1 MTKLTTAFLG
11 VAHIHTPDF
20 VRRLNAR
27 SGQITVKYVY
37 DREAER
43 GTKVAGETGAQFVSD
58 VDTILNDPE
67 VTSVIVC
74 SETNFHEDLVIR
86 AAKAGK
92 NLFVEKPLGLGAED
106 SANIAAAIKEAGVI
120 FQTGFFQRSSPINI
134 FIKKEIEAGNL
145 GKITRV
151 SYSNCHQAALD
162 GWFDT
167 DWRWL
172 ADKSL
177 AGGGAMLD
185 LGAHMLDLIIDT
197 IIPSEGEVTSLA
209 AALGNK
215 GGRYGDEIDEYG
227 TALLTFASGA
237 TATFDASWIDPKLKS
252 TWEIYGTEG
261 QIQVIGYT
269 QVLYF
274 SKKVEGADGSPITE
288 LPASAPHAFELW
300 VEALL
305 GNTLP
310 VPLVT
315 VDQAALGSTL
325 MERIYISAGRT
336 TR

>member
-27 SGQITVKYVY
+27 SGEITVKYVY

-43 GTKVAGETGAQFVSD
+43 GTKVAGEVNAQFVSD
-58 VDTILNDPE
+58 VDTILNDSE
-67 VTSVIVC
+67 VTSIIVC
-74 SETNFHEDLVIR
+74 SETKFHEDLVIR

-92 NLFVEKPLGLGAED
+92 DLFVEKPLGFGAKD
-106 SANIAAAIKEAGVI
+106 SQAIAAAIKEAGVL
-120 FQTGFFQRSSPINI
+120 FQTGFFQRSSPINQ
-134 FIKKEIEAGNL
+134 FIKREIEAGNL

-197 IIPSEGEVTSLA
+197 IIPSEGEVTNLA

-215 GGRYGDEIDEYG
+215 GGRYGTEIDEFG

-237 TATFDASWIDPKLKS
+237 TAVFDASWIDPKLRS
-252 TWEIYGTEG
+252 AWEIYGTEG
-261 QIQVIGYT
+261 QIQVAGND
-269 QVLYF
+269 VLYF
-274 SKKVEGADGSPITE
+274 SQKVEGADGSAVTD
-288 LPASAPHAFELW
+288 LPENAPHAFDLW
-300 VEALL
+300 VNALQGKEL
-305 GNTLP
+305 V
-310 VPLVT
+310 VPLVS

-325 MERIYISAGRT
+325 MERIYIAAGRT